1 MARIVLAGYLV
12 RFPLGGYAWQTAHYL
27 LGFRAL
33 GHETWFYEDTG
44 YHVPAYNPIT
54 NEYGPHYE
62 YGLAAVEL
70 FFQRIGFGD
79 RWIFVDKG
87 TGVEHSP
94 RGCQAAELLA
104 EADLLVNFGG
114 VNMIGRDAR
123 AGRMSIYVDSDP
135 GYTQIQLAEGHA
147 GYREI
152 LDACDHAFT
161 FGENIGTPRSPLP
174 TSGYTWHPTRQPVAL
189 EMWSGRGLPTTE
201 ARYTT
206 VGKWDTAG
214 RDVTFAGAHYTWR
227 KRPSWL
233 ACRDLPVRTSAGFE
247 IATNVDGIPGDRAL
261 LEAAGWS
268 IADPLQVSTDPFRYR
283 DYICDSRGEFTVAKD
298 LNVRLRSG
306 WFSDRAACYL
316 AAGRPCVEED
326 TAFGDVL
333 PLGPGLHAFRTV
345 DEAAEAVRQIE
356 ADPARAS
363 AHAAEIAREYFA
375 ADRVLA
381 RMLAVAGC

>member
-1 MARIVLAGYLV
+1 MRRPRVHVRREHRHPTVAAADVRLYLA
-12 RFPLGGYAWQTAHYL
+12 
-27 LGFRAL
+27 
-33 GHETWFYEDTG
+33 
-44 YHVPAYNPIT
+44 
-54 NEYGPHYE
+54 
-62 YGLAAVEL
+62 
-70 FFQRIGFGD
+70 
-79 RWIFVDKG
+79 
-87 TGVEHSP
+87 
-94 RGCQAAELLA
+94 
-104 EADLLVNFGG
+104 
-114 VNMIGRDAR
+114 
-123 AGRMSIYVDSDP
+123 SDP
-135 GYTQIQLAEGHA
+135 
-147 GYREI
+147 
-152 LDACDHAFT
+152 
-161 FGENIGTPRSPLP
+161 P
-174 TSGYTWHPTRQPVAL
+174 T
-189 EMWSGRGLPTTE
+189 GR
-201 ARYTT
+201 A
-206 VGKWDTAG
+206 
-214 RDVTFAGAHYTWR
+214 RDVVRERTANDRGEVHNRGEVGHRGEGCHVRWRTLPWR

-233 ACRDLPVRTSAGFE
+233 ASRDLPVRTSAGFE
-247 IATNVDGIPGDRAL
+247 IATNVDGVPGDRAL